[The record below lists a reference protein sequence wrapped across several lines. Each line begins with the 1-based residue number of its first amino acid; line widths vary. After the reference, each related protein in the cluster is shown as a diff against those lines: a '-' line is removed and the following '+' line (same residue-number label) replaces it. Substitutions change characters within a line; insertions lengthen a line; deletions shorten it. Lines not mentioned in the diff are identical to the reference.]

1 MTMPSLVC
9 YLLYWKGYYN
19 IYVCCNLNS
28 PDHSRNGAERVAHGL
43 VSEKE
48 LTKSIYNKYQYKKW
62 QEARSK

>member
-28 PDHSRNGAERVAHGL
+28 PDHSRTGERLAHGL

-48 LTKSIYNKYQYKKW
+48 L
-62 QEARSK
+62 ERSEKN